1 MLIEEASSNSPAL
14 ESIEIKNKVIRS
26 IEEISECFSTYLPR
40 KIHLKNPYEKF
51 LMEKDFRKIAN
62 GFQSLQ
68 VWIYMPISDTR
79 KNLSIRLK
87 TDFQNILTGNYHS
100 LPKLERTL
108 SSEISK
114 KDFIFSQA
122 RKWLILSGHW
132 SLKR

>member
-1 MLIEEASSNSPAL
+1 
-14 ESIEIKNKVIRS
+14 
-26 IEEISECFSTYLPR
+26 
-40 KIHLKNPYEKF
+40 
-51 LMEKDFRKIAN
+51 
-62 GFQSLQ
+62 
-68 VWIYMPISDTR
+68 MPISDTR

-122 RKWLILSGHW
+122 RKWLILSVRALLPFIFLW
-132 SLKR
+132 ILKLSPVELSTEIEDYLLLSSFALAALIFTIELDPNIEES